1 MRFMKKSNEKKTEI
15 LNFITKKCSEDGI
28 PPSIREICSA
38 VGLKSPSSVHRYIE
52 LLTED
57 GQLNKTDNKKRC
69 ATPKNLE
76 STVSIP
82 VLGRVTAGMP
92 ILATENLEGYISV
105 PTSRVKSGHFFALN
119 VKGDSMKN
127 AGIMDGDIIII
138 RKTPVAENGDII
150 VALIEDEATVKR
162 FYKEGGRFVLRPEN
176 SAYKPIITDE
186 LIVLGKVSTVIRYYE

>member
-1 MRFMKKSNEKKTEI
+1 MNKAYEKKQEI
-15 LNFITKKCSEDGI
+15 LKYITERCSHDGI

-38 VGLKSPSSVHRYIE
+38 VRLKSPSSVHKYIE
-52 LLTED
+52 ELKSEGL
-57 GQLNKTDNKKRC
+57 LNKSDNKKRC
-69 ATPKNLE
+69 ATPSNLE

-92 ILATENLEGYISV
+92 ILATENLEGYVAV
-105 PTSRVKSGHFFALN
+105 PTSRVRSGNFFALN

-127 AGIMDGDIIII
+127 AGILDGDIVVI
-138 RKTPVAENGDII
+138 RQTPVAENGDII

-176 SAYKPIITDE
+176 SAYKPIVIDN